1 MDGFANFYRNT
12 GQSAE
17 LNVSYP
23 EYDPDRPKN
32 VPRAREVEDRWEPDG
47 ARDRRSFSL
56 RDALRIF
63 E

>member
-1 MDGFANFYRNT
+1 
-12 GQSAE
+12 